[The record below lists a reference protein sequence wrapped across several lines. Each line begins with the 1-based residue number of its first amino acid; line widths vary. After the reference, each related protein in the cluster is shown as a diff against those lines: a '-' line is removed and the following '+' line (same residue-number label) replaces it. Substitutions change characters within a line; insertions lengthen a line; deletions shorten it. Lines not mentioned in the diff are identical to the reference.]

1 LRKFTVVFFTCEVEM
16 LEIQEIIRVVE
27 NHLTNLRNM
36 RIHAVTIFASLVDVA
51 DLDTKIIK
59 AEQTLTQLRTL
70 IE

>member
-1 LRKFTVVFFTCEVEM
+1 M

>member
-1 LRKFTVVFFTCEVEM
+1 MRKFTVVFFTCEVEM